1 MRRREFITLLGG
13 AAAWPTLAGAQR
25 SASPLVGFLYSSTSE
40 SFHEFLVPFRTA
52 LAEIGFTEGRNV
64 LFENQIAEDHFE
76 RLPGLADNL
85 VQHGATVIVTAS
97 NVPAALAAK
106 AATRAIPIVFM
117 MGADPVGNGIVD
129 GLARPGGNV
138 TGITMLAA
146 EVQQKRLAML
156 CELMPAAAIMAFL
169 VNPSNSAFT
178 DAYLKQQ
185 VEAARRLLGV
195 NLLILNASSPA
206 QIERVFATLPQ
217 QQVSALLVG
226 ADTFFVGQ
234 RDQLVALAA
243 RYRIP
248 TSYFRREFVQA
259 GGLMSYAADVGESE
273 RQAGLYV
280 GRILKGERP
289 RDLPVL
295 QATKFEL
302 VINLTT
308 AKALGLAIPASFLSL
323 ADELLE

>member
-1 MRRREFITLLGG
+1 MRRREFITLIGG
-13 AAAWPTLAGAQR
+13 AAAWPTVTGAQQ
-25 SASPLVGFLYSSTSE
+25 SASPLIGFLYSSTSE
-40 SFHEFLVPFRTA
+40 SFREFLNPFRTA
-52 LAEIGFTEGRNV
+52 LVEVGFTEGRNV
-64 LFENQIAEDHFE
+64 LFESQIAQDHFE
-76 RLPGLADNL
+76 RLPGLADDL
-85 VQHGATVIVTAS
+85 VHHGVAVIVTGS
-97 NVPAALAAK
+97 NVPTAAGAK

-117 MGADPVGNGIVD
+117 MGADPVANGIVD

-138 TGITMLAA
+138 TGITYLAG

-156 CELMPAAAIMAFL
+156 RELMPAATIMAFL
-169 VNPSNSAFT
+169 VNPSNSAFS

-185 VEAARRLLGV
+185 VEVARHLGV
-195 NLLILNASSPA
+195 GLLILNASSPA
-206 QIERVFATLPQ
+206 EIERVFATLRQ

-259 GGLMSYAADVGESE
+259 GGLMSYAADVAEGE
-273 RQAGLYV
+273 RQTAPYV

-289 RDLPVL
+289 NDLPVL
-295 QATKFEL
+295 RATKLEL

-308 AKALGLAIPASFLSL
+308 AKALGLAIPASFPSL

>member
-1 MRRREFITLLGG
+1 MRRREFITLIGG
-13 AAAWPTLAGAQR
+13 AAGWPIVTGAQQ
-25 SASPLVGFLYSSTSE
+25 SASPLIGFLYSSTSE
-40 SFHEFLVPFRTA
+40 SFREFLNPFRTA
-52 LAEIGFTEGRNV
+52 LAEVGFTEGRNV

-76 RLPGLADNL
+76 RLPGLADDL
-85 VQHGATVIVTAS
+85 VHHGVAVIVTAS

-138 TGITMLAA
+138 TGITYLAA
-146 EVQQKRLAML
+146 EVTQKRLAML
-156 CELMPAAAIMAFL
+156 RELVPAAAIMAFL
-169 VNPSNSAFT
+169 ANPSNSAFSDT
-178 DAYLKQQ
+178 FLKQQ
-185 VEAARRLLGV
+185 VEAARRLGV
-195 NLLILNASSPA
+195 SLLILNASSPTE
-206 QIERVFATLPQ
+206 IERAFATLAQ
-217 QQVSALLVG
+217 ERVSALLVG
-226 ADTFFVGQ
+226 PDAFFVGQ

-248 TSYFRREFVQA
+248 TSYFRREFIQA
-259 GGLMSYAADVGESE
+259 GGLMSYAADVVEAE
-273 RQAGLYV
+273 RQAGAYV

-289 RDLPVL
+289 NDLPVL

-308 AKALGLAIPASFLSL
+308 AKALGLAIPASILSL